1 MHPDL
6 KKTLKA
12 LSLDLRH
19 LLEGRFDAAGMWRAG
34 DLEQRLNAL
43 GVWRDRAP
51 LPADELPH
59 LSERDRQSR
68 AVVDAYLALRRDA
81 GIALADAVGE
91 FVRETAYTWANRL
104 LALRC
109 MEARGLIDEVILQKA
124 VYGGRSLEHHRLAQ
138 RQPELCLGED
148 DGLFAALEAA
158 FARQAEHLPLLFD
171 PRAPGVA
178 LRPSAAALKQ
188 AVTRLS
194 DAPGAVFQAA
204 DALGWAYQY
213 WNTEEKDRVFEKVR
227 TQRGAKIAGADIIP
241 TTQLYTEPYMV
252 KFLVQN
258 SLGALWLGLHP
269 GSRLAEGWEYYV
281 RDADRA
287 PVERKALRDVTFLD
301 PACGS
306 GHFLLEAFDLFYAM
320 YEEEA
325 TSDGRPLTAPE
336 ICAAILEYNLYGI
349 DIDERAVQIAEAA
362 LWMRA
367 AEKIMEATGPATLH
381 NLKSK
386 IQNLVAT
393 NIRLPHTQ
401 DHLAAFLAQHPEDHD
416 LRPAL
421 EVIFEGL
428 AHADELGSLLQLEEP
443 VEKEL
448 RYLQAKMEERRGK
461 PEQLALLAQV
471 EKPKQGELPLGVES
485 YAEWKT
491 RTLARLKAHF
501 AAEAQ
506 AADLSQA
513 FFGRSAEKGV
523 RLFDLLARRYDVVAA
538 NPPYMGSGNMGTMLK
553 QYLAHCYSSG
563 KRDLFAAFII
573 RCIEFADANGH
584 TAMVTQQSWM
594 FLRSFADLR
603 AKAPAK
609 TKQRKLEVFTGLLHQ
624 TTIEVLAHLGRG
636 AFNEISGEVVNS
648 VMFVLANV
656 RAEQQH
662 SITAFRVIGPDT
674 PSEKDKL
681 LQSYALSESNSA
693 IKRLQ
698 CELLNVPDYAIQY
711 WISKPLFERL
721 CSKDKHFANFGF
733 VAHGLGTRCDSI
745 VVRFHWEVNLE
756 NPAWYHYSKGGGYG
770 KWIGRN
776 YYVVN
781 YAHDGAFIRSYL
793 NERYPYLKGNLSRL
807 VADVDYYFESG
818 LCYSEVGRGSLG
830 VRQLLPNSI
839 PGHRGPGI
847 YPDGNSLS
855 EMAGYLNC
863 RINSYLYRAI
873 NPSTL
878 LLDYSYFGSLPIEPQ
893 ALSIPGLGL
902 LAELATALK
911 LKLISCDLTEAMFSA
926 PSLFEIMQGVIFGQ
940 LAATLHSIEGV
951 IERLVIDA
959 FELSVADLTSI
970 LEETGLPAGWFPLIT
985 GYDVIP
991 DTLIN
996 LPNLPIAVPRFFN
1009 IHERLQSSSEEIET
1023 IKRNLQIVYQAGP
1036 GSNLLLPEDTCGD
1049 AEEDGDD
1056 GNMENCAAHVPIP
1069 TETFL
1074 EELSQKLHIHPI
1086 SVYWLLKEGIEQE
1099 GWRCLPEERRI
1110 TADRFTVLI
1119 LRLLGHRWP
1128 KQIEVGEPVP
1138 AWADPDG
1145 IIPLTEG
1152 TAEPTLLARIRERLP
1167 LEFPSGEAAAL
1178 EREFQELLGESLDA
1192 WLGQTFFKHHT
1203 SQFKKRPIAWQLQS
1217 GRWTARQKPAF
1228 ACLVYY
1234 HQLDGDTLATLQ
1246 SQYVRPL
1253 RQRYET
1259 ELRGIESVPANARS
1273 ARQDARRMELGDL
1286 IQELGDFD
1294 AALGRVAAEG
1304 FAAPALEQIIAREP
1318 VDRWCAADGV
1328 KAPPEDRAAL
1338 LRQEQRYLPDLND
1351 GVRVNIA
1358 PLQKAGLLAAEVL
1371 AKKDVAPA
1379 IADRAAWRADERR
1392 WCREGKLSKPGWW
1405 E

>member
-19 LLEGRFDAAGMWRAG
+19 LLEGRYDTAGTWRAG

-59 LSERDRQSR
+59 LSEADQQAR
-68 AVVDAYLALRRDA
+68 AVVDAYLTLRREA
-81 GIALADAVGE
+81 GIELGDAVAE

-109 MEARGLIDEVILQKA
+109 MEARGLIDEVILQKV

-138 RQPELCLGED
+138 RRPELCLGED

-188 AVTRLS
+188 AVIALS
-194 DAPGAVFQAA
+194 GAAGEVFQAA

-213 WNTEEKDRVFEKVR
+213 WNTEEKARVFEKVR
-227 TQRGAKIAGADIIP
+227 TERGAKIAGADIIP
-241 TTQLYTEPYMV
+241 ATQLYTEPYMV

-258 SLGALWLGLHP
+258 SLGALWMGMHP
-269 GSRLAEGWEYYV
+269 DSSLYEGWEYYV

-287 PVERKALRDVTFLD
+287 PVEHKFLREVTFLD

-306 GHFLLEAFDLFYAM
+306 GHFLLEAFDLFYTM
-320 YEEEA
+320 YEEE
-325 TSDGRPLTAPE
+325 THGTGRPLTAAE
-336 ICAAILEYNLYGI
+336 ICAAILQHNLYGI

-362 LWMRA
+362 LWMKA
-367 AEKIMEATGPATLH
+367 AEKAFDFHSAPT
-381 NLKSK
+381 
-386 IQNLVAT
+386 NLVAT
-393 NIRLPHTQ
+393 NIRLPKGK
-401 DHLAAFLAQHPEDHD
+401 DHLAAFLAQHPEDRD

-448 RYLQAKMEERRGK
+448 RYLQARMEERRGK
-461 PEQLALLAQV
+461 PEQTVMFAEL
-471 EKPKQGELPLGVES
+471 EKPKQGELPVGVEN
-485 YAEWKT
+485 YEAWKA
-491 RTLARLKAHF
+491 RTLMRLKTHF

-538 NPPYMGSGNMGTMLK
+538 NPPYMGNKKMSDVLSRFVSH
-553 QYLAHCYSSG
+553 QYKSG
-563 KRDLFAAFII
+563 KRDLYTSFIL
-573 RCIEFADANGH
+573 RCNSLSHLGGRV
-584 TAMVTQQSWM
+584 AMVTMQGWM
-594 FLRSFADLR
+594 FL
-603 AKAPAK
+603 
-609 TKQRKLEVFTGLLHQ
+609 KQYEAFRIGQKSEPGVIRDNRLEAMV
-624 TTIEVLAHLGRG
+624 HLGSR
-636 AFNEISGEVVNS
+636 AFDPETQLHDGVAVAMFILCRLPLELNHIAFCVRASTVDYGKKANLVISAAKGLGEGFTYRFRQARLLSISG
-648 VMFVLANV
+648 AP
-656 RAEQQH
+656 
-662 SITAFRVIGPDT
+662 VI
-674 PSEKDKL
+674 
-681 LQSYALSESNSA
+681 YWLS
-693 IKRLQ
+693 KRLFD
-698 CELLNVPDYAIQY
+698 LLTQDASIKD
-711 WISKPLFERL
+711 WITVSEGAGSRNE
-721 CSKDKHFANFGF
+721 ARF
-733 VAHGLGTRCDSI
+733 VR
-745 VVRFHWEVNLE
+745 RHWEHSEDLNRWW
-756 NPAWYHYSKGGGYG
+756 NYAKGGGYQRWFG
-770 KWIGRN
+770 LQLFSIDWEFGGLRVKTHLREKFPYLNDNVSIL
-776 YYVVN
+776 
-781 YAHDGAFIRSYL
+781 IRDSERYGNTCLSYTDFANGSVSCRFHPSAICSDQGPGVFSDSVDLNALCSYL
-793 NERYPYLKGNLSRL
+793 NSRL
-807 VADVDYYFESG
+807 CSFYMRALSPNPIHVRKGYLYQLPSVDPIVFNEHLASWGSACIEFREMLTSLSLEERNFLPAKFLDFFYHESTRVSFAKLMIIQALLNSFEAICEHRVFSVFALNNDEILEVIQETGAPSG
-818 LCYSEVGRGSLG
+818 FNLLIEGYDQFPVCDNVRELILEYEKSTDFRFHERATVDPRGLSEIR
-830 VRQLLPNSI
+830 
-839 PGHRGPGI
+839 
-847 YPDGNSLS
+847 NSL
-855 EMAGYLNC
+855 
-863 RINSYLYRAI
+863 RILYECG
-873 NPSTL
+873 
-878 LLDYSYFGSLPIEPQ
+878 FGNVSDADIE
-893 ALSIPGLGL
+893 
-902 LAELATALK
+902 
-911 LKLISCDLTEAMFSA
+911 
-926 PSLFEIMQGVIFGQ
+926 
-940 LAATLHSIEGV
+940 
-951 IERLVIDA
+951 
-959 FELSVADLTSI
+959 
-970 LEETGLPAGWFPLIT
+970 LE
-985 GYDVIP
+985 
-991 DTLIN
+991 
-996 LPNLPIAVPRFFN
+996 
-1009 IHERLQSSSEEIET
+1009 QSSSRQDEDEDD
-1023 IKRNLQIVYQAGP
+1023 IVGKK
-1036 GSNLLLPEDTCGD
+1036 SS
-1049 AEEDGDD
+1049 
-1056 GNMENCAAHVPIP
+1056 IP
-1069 TETFL
+1069 NDTFL
-1074 EELSQKLHIHPI
+1074 EELSQKLQIHPI

-1110 TADRFTVLI
+1110 NADRFTVLI

-1128 KQIEVGEPVP
+1128 KQLEGGEPVP

-1152 TAEPTLLARIRERLP
+1152 TAEPALLDRIRERLSI
-1167 LEFPSGEAAAL
+1167 EFPGGESPTL
-1178 EREFQELLGESLDA
+1178 EREFQDLMGGSLET

-1217 GRWTARQKPAF
+1217 GRWTSRQKPAF

-1234 HQLDGDTLATLQ
+1234 HKMDGDTLATLQ

-1259 ELRGIESVPANARS
+1259 ELRGIESIPANARS
-1273 ARQDARRMELGDL
+1273 ARQDARRTELGDL

-1304 FAAPALEQIIAREP
+1304 FASPALEQLIARES
-1318 VDRWCAADGV
+1318 VDRWCSVDGV

-1358 PLQKAGLLAAEVL
+1358 PLQKAGLLAADVL
-1371 AKKDVAPA
+1371 AKKDLDQA
-1379 IADRAAWRADERR
+1379 IADRAEWRADERR
-1392 WCREGKLSKPGWW
+1392 WCREGKLPKPGWW